1 MELLL
6 RKDHEKLGKRGEIV
20 TVADGYARNFLLPRG
35 IAAKATVEN
44 KKIYEMQRRS
54 EAKREET
61 QRQAL
66 LDVAKT
72 LQTTSCTIAAPAGPD
87 GRLFGSVG
95 TDDIAQA
102 FKAEGLPVEPKM
114 VQLEHPFRETGV
126 FLVTLRVTPEVKAVT
141 RVWIVQ
147 A

>member
-6 RKDHEKLGKRGEIV
+6 RKDHEKLGKQGDIV
-20 TVADGYARNFLLPRG
+20 NVADGYARNYLLPRG
-35 IAAKATVEN
+35 IAAKATAEN
-44 KKIYEMQRRS
+44 KKIHEMQRRS
-54 EAKREET
+54 EVKREEAK
-61 QRQAL
+61 QQAL
-66 LDVAKT
+66 VDVAKT
-72 LQTTSCTIAAPAGPD
+72 LQSTSCTIPAPAGPD

-95 TDDIAQA
+95 ADDIAQA

-114 VQLEHPFRETGV
+114 VQLEHPLRETGV

-141 RVWIVQ
+141 RVWVVE